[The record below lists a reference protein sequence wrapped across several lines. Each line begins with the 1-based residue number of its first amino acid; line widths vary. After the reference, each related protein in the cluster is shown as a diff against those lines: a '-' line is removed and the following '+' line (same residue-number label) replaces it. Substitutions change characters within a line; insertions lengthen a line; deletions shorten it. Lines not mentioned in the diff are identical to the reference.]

1 MARRLSVN
9 KDLKLKMISMKT
21 RREINGKGKE
31 ELKVDIEAAEQIKGT
46 QTQEITK
53 EVIRKVNGEKTV
65 EEKEIEE

>member
-21 RREINGKGKE
+21 RREINEKGKE